1 MIVDLHVHPFCKEAT
16 VTPSLGEAVERMFFG
31 ASPDRKSLED
41 YAAMG
46 KAYFHSRTLADIIH
60 DMDEAGIDKACIVA
74 MDLSTQY
81 GVELVTNED
90 VARMASQ
97 HPDRLIPF
105 ASVDPSTGRLAVDRL
120 VHAVGDLGCRGLK
133 LVPPVQHFDFSDPRH
148 DPLWE
153 TALELG
159 IVVWTHTA
167 HQKSHPES
175 DARLGHPMLVE
186 PVTLKY
192 PDLKIVL
199 GHCGFP
205 WPWEA
210 WSLVARR
217 PNVYLDVSAYPSLYD
232 HLPWD
237 AYSKFDV
244 EHKVLF
250 ATDYPLLGFK
260 QTLDALDR
268 VDIPASFR
276 AKILGE
282 NAVALLGLPPS
293 PGRGSG

>member
-1 MIVDLHVHPFCKEAT
+1 MVIDLHIHPFCKEAT
-16 VTPSLGEAVERMFFG
+16 VTPSLGEAVQRMFFG
-31 ASPDRKSLED
+31 ASPDGKSLED
-41 YAAMG
+41 YTAMG
-46 KAYFHSRTLADIIH
+46 KAYFHSRTLADIID

-90 VARMASQ
+90 VAKMASQ

-105 ASVDPSTGRLAVDRL
+105 ASVDPSMGRLAVDRL
-120 VHAVGDLGCRGLK
+120 VHAVEDLGCRGLK

-148 DPLWE
+148 DRLWE

-159 IVVWTHTA
+159 ILVWTHTA
-167 HQKSHPES
+167 HQKSHPDS

-237 AYSKFDV
+237 AYSKSDV

-250 ATDYPLLGFK
+250 ATDYPLLGF
-260 QTLDALDR
+260 QETRDALDR

-276 AKILGE
+276 SKILGE

-293 PGRGSG
+293 PERRNG

>member
-1 MIVDLHVHPFCKEAT
+1 MIVDLHVHPFCREAT
-16 VTPSLGEAVERMFFG
+16 VRPSLGEAVQRMFFG
-31 ASPDRKSLED
+31 ADPDRKSLAE
-41 YAAMG
+41 YTAMG
-46 KAYFHSRTLADIIH
+46 EAYFHARTLADIIR
-60 DMDEAGIDKACIVA
+60 DMDQAGIDKACIVA
-74 MDLSTQY
+74 MDLSTHY

-90 VARMASQ
+90 VSRMASQ

-105 ASVDPSTGRLAVDRL
+105 ASVDPSMGRLAVDRL
-120 VHAVGDLGCRGLK
+120 VHAVEELGCRGLK

-148 DPLWE
+148 EPLWE
-153 TALELG
+153 AALELG
-159 IVVWTHTA
+159 ILVWTHTA
-167 HQKSHPES
+167 HQKSHPDS

-192 PDLKIVL
+192 PDLRIVL

-237 AYSKFDV
+237 AYSKSDV

-250 ATDYPLLGFK
+250 ATDYPLLGFRE
-260 QTLDALDR
+260 TRDALDR
-268 VDIPASFR
+268 VDIPEGFR
-276 AKILGE
+276 SKILGE
-282 NAVALLGLPPS
+282 NAMRLLGL
-293 PGRGSG
+293 